1 MINSIIKYFLSCFKI
16 TEEDL
21 PRSWKDGKL
30 HYHLI
35 GKANGVQKET
45 QVLLDLRPGT
55 VFIQTDKPIY
65 KPDEKGKLIYI
76 LRPCLYEENTSP
88 AFPEADR

>member
-1 MINSIIKYFLSCFKI
+1 MIISIMKHFLSYFKI
-16 TEEDL
+16 TEADL

-30 HYHLI
+30 HFYLI

-65 KPDEKGKLIYI
+65 KPDEIGKFIHI
-76 LRPCLYEENTSP
+76 LEGQ
-88 AFPEADR
+88 AQG